1 MFYILL
7 YLALFN
13 EWKLVLTIFG
23 SCKLGFPPTIRYQR
37 VMLLF
42 FLLGALVAWVYKT
55 GNFEMESYVA
65 FLWGGGQAFLL
76 FIISFTRIPATL

>member
-1 MFYILL
+1 MHGFASL
-7 YLALFN
+7 LALRTLQSHKVGRYFP
-13 EWKLVLTIFG
+13 LVIAVAGFLYPLTGGIVT
-23 SCKLGFPPTIRYQR
+23 S
-37 VMLLF
+37 
-42 FLLGALVAWVYKT
+42 ALVAWVYKT